1 MYKKILITGG
11 SGFLGRQIVKECQEE
26 FEVLAPRS
34 SEFDL
39 YNYESTSDYI
49 KKNKPE
55 VVIHSAAYYGGLNIN
70 VEEPANLFRNNTLM
84 TTNIYEASAKNDVKK
99 VIAIGSACAYPGEV
113 DGDMKEEDFWSGPM
127 HDSIIGYGSS
137 KKIQLI
143 AQKSYFQ
150 QYGLLGNH
158 LALTNLY
165 GEHDVF
171 QVYRAHVVSAL
182 IKRFSDEI
190 NNPSITNWG
199 DGSPVR
205 EFLYVK
211 DAAKAIRMT
220 VNAESDLDPINIG
233 TGVGTSIK
241 ELADLTA
248 KYMNYSGE
256 LKWDTSKPN
265 GVMRKVLD
273 VSKMKEKMPEFSP
286 ISFEEGLKKTIEW
299 YLPNKALADSRT

>member
-1 MYKKILITGG
+1 M
-11 SGFLGRQIVKECQEE
+11 
-26 FEVLAPRS
+26 
-34 SEFDL
+34 
-39 YNYESTSDYI
+39 
-49 KKNKPE
+49 
-55 VVIHSAAYYGGLNIN
+55 
-70 VEEPANLFRNNTLM
+70 
-84 TTNIYEASAKNDVKK
+84 
-99 VIAIGSACAYPGEV
+99 
-113 DGDMKEEDFWSGPM
+113 
-127 HDSIIGYGSS
+127 
-137 KKIQLI
+137 
-143 AQKSYFQ
+143 
-150 QYGLLGNH
+150 
-158 LALTNLY
+158 ALTNLY